1 MLFTKR
7 FWAAAA
13 ERAIKTT
20 AQAMASV
27 LTANA
32 TGLLDTD
39 WIGVLSASA
48 MAGVLSIL
56 TSVGSAGATDGSP
69 SLSSETIIEPR
80 RALPDDLP
88 AASELPGRGPSYTP
102 GPDKVI

>member
-1 MLFTKR
+1 MIFTKR
-7 FWAAAA
+7 FWAATT

-20 AQAMASV
+20 AQAMAAV

-39 WIGVLSASA
+39 WIGVLSAAA

-56 TSVGSAGATDGSP
+56 TSIGSAGATDGTP
-69 SLSSETIIEPR
+69 SLASETITEPR

-88 AASELPGRGPSYTP
+88 DSSDLPSRGPSYTP
-102 GPDKVI
+102 DPDKVI